1 MANRGSPGVRIEVID
16 NSGYEIVENPPLI
29 AGVVGFSSKGEFNK
43 ILKIN
48 NTSVQDNTL
57 GLGYNLP
64 KYNMGMY
71 ATRAVLNNGG
81 HVHFVRP
88 FGEQVD
94 KKDPY
99 KSDLKSDAFVVAFD
113 RGASKTDYEET
124 VDDAYKLGN
133 TSFDI
138 RHFAA
143 TRYVADGMAGFG
155 GKRKINTIQE
165 TISTNTNID
174 FQLTAGEEFNEEGNI
189 HKDVRSETN
198 MVLFSIVN
206 SDPTS
211 AQRAGDRYRVT
222 TVRSGKDNQYVL
234 VCEAVPNFN
243 VGDTIYLP
251 GSLFDGAHKE
261 VGMTAEVIRILDTTV
276 TIQVDT
282 DEYGSMD
289 NGLKAPF
296 YFYCNNDDTTT
307 GVDYISVKTAVA
319 NRAVKKFGKLSYK
332 LGANNIPEKFVP
344 GQILGLYNSTHQEI
358 AVRLF
363 QKLAIANETPK
374 AYEITTEDNVI
385 KYTKETPTESYVMVG
400 DTIKFYY
407 GSNDTNFS
415 GTVIEVDDANSE
427 FYCVVDVAL
436 PTETVTVSTTAT
448 VTAYADGVATLTG
461 TDLKAGTYKKGST
474 TVTVVESTVEGNTV
488 YTAQI
493 AGVAKGDEITL
504 TQDVPGQPASIT
516 KYELT
521 PGIDTCNAMAE
532 IVTLPIPTNR
542 QAIQADALTG
552 ATYAFFST
560 TETTPTGEETVYSK
574 NKIVLTYNY
583 GTSTSKAEAKK
594 KVESS
599 FLLNDTLIVSFGT
612 DGKEEVYCKGVKEQ
626 TCDIANTLQYV
637 ITLSKSIDDGNESTE
652 AEDISGIQLKC
663 STTEIKKISDGDVL
677 VDYGTTPV
685 EYVVKYTNGLI
696 SITNLTLTTPT
707 GEDVTTGELSEVVY
721 NFTATT
727 NNILAAINKAGYKI
741 NNYIGED
748 VTLNAANTNNKQLA
762 VNVPAGTS
770 TKYNVG
776 DLVSF
781 VEQSAATPID
791 NKKFGFG
798 NVFEITYINSFQD
811 IIILNT
817 DENMSDYFG
826 EHAKWKLVDLTASN
840 AGVWTAGKDGLDFIM
855 LGAYTVKVAAAQQE
869 DAFLI
874 MDSSSKYDSSAWF
887 DFVYTD
893 YESNNGTVQ
902 RTDKVLISEDVGA
915 SFSAQ
920 GLAKVEYEDVDFS
933 GKARQMYVLSAD
945 GEAIARMYL
954 YVIYH
959 FNGKNYSMEGTVVPY
974 VLNDTNLYIGDA
986 ADTALQGTGAKFLL
1000 NDSGIL
1006 DNFITNNAF
1015 DLSQSVYNGQ
1025 LDSVRTMLA
1034 FDERDPA
1041 IIKDAIWTYKPENNN
1056 DTATLSNAWNL
1067 FLDKDMTDVGM
1078 LVAAGTG
1085 ISNLFMKNRE
1095 MLNTSVISAMLDVCE
1110 LRKDCF
1116 AIFDGVGEANIENAL
1131 KKMIG
1136 AQGFGTKGRWGAM
1149 YDGRGQFF
1157 DSYYTLM
1164 NVEVV
1169 KSVQLASIITANAAN
1184 GIWWFPPAG
1193 EINAVVPA
1201 EWGITEKYPRTFK
1214 FPEDTDSDI
1223 ARLIEIHINPTRSND
1238 KGMFIWGDYTMQKAA
1253 SAFDQVHV
1261 AMLIAGIHKRFY
1273 HYLDKKVFQLNTTN
1287 LRSDIT
1293 SDLQAQLDIITNS
1306 NPAGLYSGVVIC
1318 NDSNNT
1324 PDVIDRNELYVDLRL
1339 KPTKTSRYI
1348 TLRTIVESNGS
1359 SNTQTSTISV

>member
-48 NTSVQDNTL
+48 NTAVQDNTL

-189 HKDVRSETN
+189 NKDVRSDTN
-198 MVLFSIVN
+198 MVLFSIIN

-211 AQRAGDRYRVT
+211 AQRAADRYRVT
-222 TVRSGKDNQYVL
+222 TVRGGKDNQYVL
-234 VCEAVPNFN
+234 ICEAVPNFN

-251 GSLFDGAHKE
+251 GSLFDGVHKE
-261 VGMTAEVIRILDTTV
+261 IGMTAEVIRILDTTV
-276 TIQVDT
+276 TIQVD
-282 DEYGSMD
+282 GSMD

-332 LGANNIPEKFVP
+332 LDETNIPEKFVP
-344 GQILGLYNSTHQEI
+344 GQVLGLYNSTHQEI
-358 AVRLF
+358 DIRLF
-363 QKLAIANETPK
+363 QKLPIANATPK
-374 AYEITTEDNVI
+374 AYENTDKNNVI

-407 GSNDTNFS
+407 GSNDTTFS
-415 GTVIEVDDANSE
+415 GTVIEVDDANTE

-436 PTETVTVSTTAT
+436 PTETATVSTKAT
-448 VTAYADGVATLTG
+448 VTAYNEETKVATLTG
-461 TDLKAGTYKKGST
+461 TGLKAGVYKKGST
-474 TVTVVESTVEGNTV
+474 TVTVVEENTV
-488 YTAQI
+488 YKAQI
-493 AGVAKGDEITL
+493 ADVAEGDEITL
-504 TQDVPGQPASIT
+504 TQDVSGQPVSIT

-532 IVTLPIPTNR
+532 IATLHINR
-542 QAIQADALTG
+542 QNIQADALTG
-552 ATYAFFST
+552 ASYAFFST
-560 TETTPTGEETVYSK
+560 TETTPTGEGPVYSK

-583 GTSTSKAEAKK
+583 GTSTSEDEARK

-612 DGKEEVYCKGVKEQ
+612 DGKEEVDCKKRENQ
-626 TCDIANTLQYV
+626 ECDIPNTLQYV
-637 ITLSKSIDDGNESTE
+637 ITLSKPIDDGKESSE
-652 AEDISGIQLKC
+652 AATISGIQLKC
-663 STTEIKKISDGDVL
+663 STSETNEAKIANGNIL
-677 VDYGTTPV
+677 IAYGTTPV
-685 EYVVKYTNGLI
+685 EYVVKAVSKIG
-696 SITNLTLTTPT
+696 NLTLTTPT
-707 GEDVTTGELSEVVY
+707 GEAVTTGELPEDVY
-721 NFTATT
+721 NFTVTT
-727 NNILAAINKAGYKI
+727 KNILTAINKAGYKI

-748 VTLNAANTNNKQLA
+748 VTLNKENTKDDKLA

-791 NKKFGFG
+791 EKKFGFG

-811 IIILNT
+811 IIFLKT
-817 DENMSDYFG
+817 DEDMSSYFG

-855 LGAYTVKVAAAQQE
+855 LGAYNVKVAAAQQE
-869 DAFLI
+869 DAFLV
-874 MDSSSKYDSSAWF
+874 DDSSAWF

-902 RTDKVLISEDVGA
+902 RTDKVLVSEDVGA

-933 GKARQMYVLSAD
+933 GKSRQMYVLTPD

-986 ADTALQGTGAKFLL
+986 ADTALQGSGAKFLL

>member
-113 RGASKTDYEET
+113 RGASKSDYKET
-124 VDDAYKLGN
+124 VDNAYKLGN

-189 HKDVRSETN
+189 NKDVRSDTN

-234 VCEAVPNFN
+234 VCEAVPNFS

-251 GSLFDGAHKE
+251 GSLFDGVHKE

-332 LGANNIPEKFVP
+332 LDENNIPEKFVP
-344 GQILGLYNSTHQEI
+344 GQVLGLYNSSHQEI
-358 AVRLF
+358 DIRLF
-363 QKLAIANETPK
+363 QKLAIENATPK
-374 AYEITTEDNVI
+374 AYETTTEDKEI

-407 GSNDTNFS
+407 GSSDTTFS
-415 GTVIEVDDANSE
+415 GTVSEVDDANTW
-427 FYCVVDVAL
+427 FKCVIDVTL
-436 PTETVTVSTTAT
+436 PTEPVTVSTEAT
-448 VTAYADGVATLTG
+448 VTEYANGVATLTG
-461 TDLKAGTYKKGST
+461 TGLKAGKYKMGSSE
-474 TVTVVESTVEGNTV
+474 VTVNASTVEGNTV

-493 AGVAKGDEITL
+493 ADVAVGKVITL
-504 TQDVPGQPASIT
+504 TQEVPGQRQPVSIT

-532 IVTLPIPTNR
+532 IVTLAIPTNR

-552 ATYAFFST
+552 ARYTFFST
-560 TETTPTGEETVYSK
+560 TETTPTGETSVYSK
-574 NKIVLTYNY
+574 DKIVLTYTY
-583 GTSTSKAEAKK
+583 GTTSQAEAQK

-599 FLLNDTLIVSFGT
+599 FLPNDTLIVTFG
-612 DGKEEVYCKGVKEQ
+612 DDDSKEEVYCKKLDPQ

-637 ITLSKSIDDGNESTE
+637 ITLSKTIDDGNESTE
-652 AEDISGIQLKC
+652 AEEISGIQLKC
-663 STTEIKKISDGDVL
+663 STNDTERIASGDIL
-677 VDYGTTPV
+677 IDYGTTPV
-685 EYVVKYTNGLI
+685 EYVAKDVWKLV
-696 SITNLTLTTPT
+696 SIANLTLTTPT
-707 GEDVTTGELSEVVY
+707 GEAVTTGTLSDVVY
-721 NFTATT
+721 DFTATT
-727 NNILAAINKAGYKI
+727 NNILAAIKKAGYKI

-748 VTLNAANTNNKQLA
+748 VTLNTINTNNKKLA

-770 TKYNVG
+770 TQYNVG

-791 NKKFGFG
+791 EKKFGFG
-798 NVFEITYINSFQD
+798 NVFEIDSINSFQD
-811 IIILNT
+811 IIFLKT
-817 DENMSDYFG
+817 DEDMSSYFG
-826 EHAKWKLVDLTASN
+826 EYAKWKLVDLTASN

-855 LGAYTVKVAAAQQE
+855 LGAYNVKVAAAQQE
-869 DAFLI
+869 DAFLV
-874 MDSSSKYDSSAWF
+874 DDSSAWF

-902 RTDKVLISEDVGA
+902 RTDKVLVSEDVGA

-933 GKARQMYVLSAD
+933 GKSRQMYVLNPD

-959 FNGKNYSMEGTVVPY
+959 FNGKNYSMEGTIVPY
-974 VLNDTNLYIGDA
+974 VFNDANLYIGDA
-986 ADTALQGTGAKFLL
+986 ADTALQGSGAKFLL

-1006 DNFITNNAF
+1006 DNFITNNSF

-1164 NVEVV
+1164 TVEVV